1 MIDDPHAADIG
12 GLFWGAL
19 IFLGLFVS
27 CFLAWK
33 GIEWLRKRRKV
44 DDAAA
49 KGGHH
54 KDPEDPWVHKD
65 PEDPW
70 VHKDPE
76 DPWVH
81 SISRALAGHDGAALG
96 QPPPIAGAVMNQRE
110 QEEIFSAA
118 REARKEMQRRRTA
131 REQAQETQSDS

>member
-1 MIDDPHAADIG
+1 MENDEYYDYFSIDT
-12 GLFWGAL
+12 LFWGAL
-19 IFLGLFVS
+19 IFLALFLS

-54 KDPEDPWVHKD
+54 KDPEDPWVH
-65 PEDPW
+65 
-70 VHKDPE
+70 
-76 DPWVH
+76 

-96 QPPPIAGAVMNQRE
+96 QEPPITGAVMNQRE

-118 REARKEMQRRRTA
+118 RKARKEMQRQRTA
-131 REQAQETQSDS
+131 REQAQRTQSDS

>member
-1 MIDDPHAADIG
+1 MENDEYYDYFSIDT
-12 GLFWGAL
+12 LFWGAL
-19 IFLGLFVS
+19 IFLALFLS

-54 KDPEDPWVHKD
+54 KDPEDPWVH
-65 PEDPW
+65 
-70 VHKDPE
+70 
-76 DPWVH
+76 
-81 SISRALAGHDGAALG
+81 SISRGLAGHDGAALR

-131 REQAQETQSDS
+131 REQAQKKTS

>member
-1 MIDDPHAADIG
+1 MKDDEYYKYFSIDT
-12 GLFWGAL
+12 LFWGAL
-19 IFLGLFVS
+19 IFLALFLS

-49 KGGHH
+49 KGGHR
-54 KDPEDPWVHKD
+54 
-65 PEDPW
+65 
-70 VHKDPE
+70 KDPE

-81 SISRALAGHDGAALG
+81 SISRGLAGHDGAALR

-131 REQAQETQSDS
+131 REQAQKKTS

>member
-1 MIDDPHAADIG
+1 VGNGKRRIYKYFSIDT
-12 GLFWGAL
+12 LFWGAL
-19 IFLGLFVS
+19 IFLALFVS

-54 KDPEDPWVHKD
+54 KDPEDPWVH
-65 PEDPW
+65 
-70 VHKDPE
+70 
-76 DPWVH
+76 
-81 SISRALAGHDGAALG
+81 SISRGLAGHDGAALG

-118 REARKEMQRRRTA
+118 RKARKEMQRLRTA
-131 REQAQETQSDS
+131 REQAQRTQSDS

>member
-1 MIDDPHAADIG
+1 MKNGEYYKYFSIDT
-12 GLFWGAL
+12 LFWGAL
-19 IFLGLFVS
+19 IFLALFLS

-54 KDPEDPWVHKD
+54 KDPEDPWVH
-65 PEDPW
+65 
-70 VHKDPE
+70 
-76 DPWVH
+76 
-81 SISRALAGHDGAALG
+81 SISRGLAGHDGAALR

-131 REQAQETQSDS
+131 REQAQKKTS